1 MNDTQAPTLL
11 DVARAAGVSRATV
24 DRVINGRPNV
34 KAKTLQRV
42 REAMERLSYRPD
54 PLAAGL
60 ARRARYRFCFLLPA
74 GTNAF
79 MDEVAAQ
86 VAGSAA
92 WLAGTRASI
101 ERRFVDVF
109 DPFALAGAIDAV
121 DRGFDGAAIVALDEP
136 HVRAAVD
143 RLVADG
149 IPVVTLISDA
159 PASRRL
165 GFVGVDNAAA
175 GRTAA
180 ALLGRFS
187 GGRGGSV
194 GVLVGSLS
202 LRDHVDRLFGFRQ
215 LVERDYRHLSLLPVV
230 ETRDEDGEAEA
241 AVARLAAADAG
252 LVAIYNA
259 GAGNRGA
266 GRALSRLGAD
276 RRPVFVGHELTSA
289 SAGPLREGLFDAL
302 IAQNAGHEVRSA
314 ARLLIAQAS
323 GAPIIP
329 EQERIRIDVFIRE
342 NMPD

>member
-1 MNDTQAPTLL
+1 MNDDAAPTLL
-11 DVARAAGVSRATV
+11 DVAREAGVSRATV
-24 DRVINGRPNV
+24 DRVVNGRPNV

-121 DRGFDGAAIVALDEP
+121 DRGFDGAAVVALDEP
-136 HVRAAVD
+136 HVRAAID
-143 RLVADG
+143 RLAADG
-149 IPVVTLISDA
+149 VPVVTLISDA
-159 PASRRL
+159 PSSGRL

-180 ALLGRFS
+180 ALLGRFTAS
-187 GGRGGSV
+187 RPGTV

-215 LVERDYRHLSLLPVV
+215 LVSRDHPHLALLPVA
-230 ETRDEDGEAEA
+230 ETRDGDDETQA
-241 AVARLAAADAG
+241 AVSRFAAHPD
-252 LVAIYNA
+252 LVALYNA
-259 GAGNRGA
+259 GAGNGGA
-266 GRALSRLGAD
+266 GRALAALPPGP
-276 RRPVFVGHELTSA
+276 RPVFVGHELTSA
-289 SAGPLREGLFDAL
+289 SAGPLRDGLFDAL

-342 NMPD
+342 NMPA